1 MSDFLNSLYNTQENQ
16 SSDSQCTGMD
26 FLQSQNSIFDL
37 NRYVKENNNSKNL
50 EMIKEEEIFSQF
62 DEKNLEHIFESSKK
76 KNNTC
81 IKTSNLPIN
90 INNNKYDN
98 YNNQMIDNQKN
109 NNQKNNFLNE
119 ENKNQRI
126 DQKITILSQEIDEIE
141 FFQMEDS
148 KSKQILNLNQQ
159 NLPQMTSNNLNNN
172 DFKNKSNMNCDANTF
187 VNYKNFANNSNFPN
201 EDKKS
206 QRKINSLNNNE
217 LNNSKKKNDLINES
231 KFSSNVENIYDN
243 HNRDIYLK
251 IQKISEDF
259 LKDIDL
265 LRGKF
270 VDRLEKY
277 KLKFLNDIDLIYK
290 IIREDTCRIINE
302 EEKNKLIDN
311 KIQMLLKEMIGIL
324 SEIQN

>member
-1 MSDFLNSLYNTQENQ
+1 MSDFLNSLYNTQENE

-76 KNNTC
+76 KNNTFN
-81 IKTSNLPIN
+81 KSSNLPIN

-98 YNNQMIDNQKN
+98 NNNQMIDNQKN
-109 NNQKNNFLNE
+109 NFLQT

-148 KSKQILNLNQQ
+148 KSKQNLNLNQQ
-159 NLPQMTSNNLNNN
+159 NLPQMTSNNFNNN
-172 DFKNKSNMNCDANTF
+172 DFKNNSNMNGDANTF
-187 VNYKNFANNSNFPN
+187 VNNKNFVNNSNFPN
-201 EDKKS
+201 DEKKS
-206 QRKINSLNNNE
+206 LRKIYSLNNNNNE
-217 LNNSKKKNDLINES
+217 LNNSKKKNELINES
-231 KFSSNVENIYDN
+231 KFSSNIENIYDN

-290 IIREDTCRIINE
+290 IIKEDTCRIINE

-311 KIQMLLKEMIGIL
+311 KIQMLLREMIGIL